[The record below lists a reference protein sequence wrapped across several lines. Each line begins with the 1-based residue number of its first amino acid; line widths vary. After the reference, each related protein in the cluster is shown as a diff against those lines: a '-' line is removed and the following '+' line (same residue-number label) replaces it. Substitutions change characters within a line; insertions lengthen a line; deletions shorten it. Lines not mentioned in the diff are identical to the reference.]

1 MKAKPGTDGELH
13 GKSPAVAF
21 MAAAAIAA
29 LDTKGMLETSPSFV
43 GGACTGGGIESL
55 GPDVKSDDKG
65 LPLPSGA
72 EGTEA

>member
-13 GKSPAVAF
+13 GKRPEVAF

-29 LDTKGMLETSPSFV
+29 LDTKGMLGEASPSFV
-43 GGACTGGGIESL
+43 GGACTDGVIESL
-55 GPDVKSDDKG
+55 GPDVKSDDNG
-65 LPLPSGA
+65 LPSGA